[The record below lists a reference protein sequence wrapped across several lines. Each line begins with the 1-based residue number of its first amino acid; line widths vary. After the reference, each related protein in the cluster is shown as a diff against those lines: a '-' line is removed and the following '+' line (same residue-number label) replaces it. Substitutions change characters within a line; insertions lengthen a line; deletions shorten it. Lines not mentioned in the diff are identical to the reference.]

1 MDNMT
6 MDTKINIDDTIKDM
20 HNLGLNVI
28 KLTPKLI
35 EILSLKGVAYMKPK
49 TPYRT
54 GDLRRSIHAVPTINP
69 TQIASGVNYAVI
81 ANVRSRHPG
90 FIEKTDDYIEK
101 IIPKESDIMIKQAL
115 REI

>member
-1 MDNMT
+1 MT
-6 MDTKINIDDTIKDM
+6 MSTKIDVEDTISDM
-20 HNLGLNVI
+20 QKLGLNVI

-35 EILSLKGVAYMKPK
+35 GRLSLKGVAYMKPK

-54 GDLRRSIHAVPTINP
+54 GELRRSIHAVPAINP
-69 TQIASGVNYAVI
+69 KQIASGVNYAVI

-90 FIEKTDDYIEK
+90 FIEKTDDYIDK
-101 IIPKESDIMIKQAL
+101 IIPKESDIIIKQAL